1 MLLPSNAKREPG
13 LFSFDIRGL
22 EDRPPFFDLGLL
34 LRGKRFGRL
43 LLARRNVLALIG
55 KSLPYGWVGQS
66 SLHRL
71 LSLVMGSLGVPFA

>member
-1 MLLPSNAKREPG
+1 MSPSDNLLR
-13 LFSFDIRGL
+13 FDARSL

-34 LRGKRFGRL
+34 LGGERFGRL
-43 LLARRNVLALIG
+43 LLARWNVLTLIG

-71 LSLVMGSLGVPFA
+71 SSLVMGSLDVPFA

>member
-1 MLLPSNAKREPG
+1 MLTDEPN
-13 LFSFDIRGL
+13 LFSVDVRRL
-22 EDRPPFFDLGLL
+22 EDRPPLFDLGLL
-34 LRGKRFGRL
+34 LGGERFERL
-43 LLARRNVLALIG
+43 LLARWNVLTLIG